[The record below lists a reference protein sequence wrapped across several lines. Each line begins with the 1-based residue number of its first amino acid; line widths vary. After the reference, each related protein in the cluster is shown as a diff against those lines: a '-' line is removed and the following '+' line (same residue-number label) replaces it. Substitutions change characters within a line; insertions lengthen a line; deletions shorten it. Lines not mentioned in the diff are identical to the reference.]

1 MAEGRFR
8 TIGSSFFL
16 KKKFGTGYKLI
27 CAKGSNCKVDA
38 ILNALKEFSLDA
50 HIESDNQ
57 VEVVFVIS
65 EDNLQIFHEIL
76 KRLEDN
82 SKQFGISTFG
92 LNLASL
98 EEVFLKLGTETHQSL
113 EEDHHDS
120 SNYGTTT
127 VAFEDTLSNRVTG
140 MSLMAYQGEAM
151 VPKKFHY
158 TRRNFKSI
166 LYLTIISVILI
177 LVPAILFIIFSKLS
191 FLDIEPLD
199 ISMEPYKS
207 TTTLIEADDS
217 MLDLVQEYKSLMTGK
232 DDSMMTYGKMQA
244 FALNKSKD
252 SLATFNR
259 EFLIGASMGT
269 NLITAW
275 FNGQPYHTMPL
286 TINMI
291 NRAVLRK
298 FSGNDHDIQLIN
310 HPYDHLR
317 FSDDKL
323 KFDRDTGRF
332 VMTLVLLYILMLY
345 WPSIFIAFYIKER
358 DSRVKLLQFIR
369 RHCRFVYW
377 LTSFV
382 IDYTIFL
389 VAICGVVFGIGI
401 YQQAHFSTVEELGA
415 FVLILAVN
423 AFSTLPLVYAVSY
436 MFQKPASGES
446 FVTFGG
452 MLREFQVFE

>member
-1 MAEGRFR
+1 MAEGRLR

-27 CAKGSNCKVDA
+27 CAKETNCKVDA
-38 ILNALKEFSLDA
+38 ILNALKEFSPDA

-57 VEVVFVIS
+57 VEVVFVIN
-65 EDNLQIFHEIL
+65 EDHLPIFHEIL

-82 SKQFGISTFG
+82 SKLFGISTFG
-92 LNLASL
+92 LNLTSL
-98 EEVFLKLGTETHQSL
+98 EEVFLKLGTETHELL
-113 EEDHHDS
+113 EDDHHDS

-140 MSLMAYQGEAM
+140 MSLMAYQVEAM
-151 VPKKFHY
+151 VLKKFHY
-158 TRRNFKSI
+158 TRRNYNSI
-166 LYLTIISVILI
+166 LYMVILT
-177 LVPAILFIIFSKLS
+177 LVLVIFFMYSSKLS
-191 FLDIEPLD
+191 FFDISPMK
-199 ISMEPYKS
+199 ISMEPYSS
-207 TTTLIEADDS
+207 TTTLIEADNS
-217 MLDLVQEYKSLMTGK
+217 MTDLAKEYKSLLTGK
-232 DDSMMTYGKMQA
+232 DDSMMIYGDMQTFA
-244 FALNKSKD
+244 FNKSKD
-252 SLATFNR
+252 SIATFNR
-259 EFLIGASMGT
+259 KFLIGASMGT

-275 FNGQPYHTMPL
+275 FNGQPFHTMPL
-286 TINMI
+286 TLNMI

-310 HPYDHLR
+310 HPYEHSII
-317 FSDDKL
+317 SDDEL
-323 KFDRDTGRF
+323 NFAGDMLGF

-358 DSRVKLLQFIR
+358 DSRAKLLQFISGAN
-369 RHCRFVYW
+369 RFVYW

-401 YQQAHFSTVEELGA
+401 YQRAHFSTAEELGA

-452 MLREFQVFE
+452 MLREFQIFE